1 MRKKPAPKPKTIG
14 EIFAEGTAID
24 EAIRTGVAEALRQHK
39 RAGNPIA
46 VWENG
51 KVVWIPA
58 KKIKVAAS
66 PRWTSS
72 PTPPATG
79 PARRSSPT

>member
-24 EAIRTGVAEALRQHK
+24 EALRAGAAEALRRHK
-39 RAGNPIA
+39 RAGKPIA

-51 KVVWIPA
+51 KVVLIPA
-58 KKIKVAAS
+58 KKIKVPAS
-66 PRWTSS
+66 PRRLKNRVHFPSS
-72 PTPPATG
+72 
-79 PARRSSPT
+79 S